1 MNANTQKYTIST
13 DKNKLNMSVI
23 YHFIANSYW
32 AKGIP
37 KSVMQK
43 AIDNS
48 MCFGVYSAQNE
59 QVGFARVVTDNATF
73 AYLADVF
80 IIPDLQG
87 NGLSKLLVKTIVEHP
102 DLQGLRRF
110 LLATAD
116 AHGLYAQYG
125 FKPIDNPAQLMQINP
140 ANVYEGNTR
149 EVE

>member
-1 MNANTQKYTIST
+1 MTQQPHNYSIST
-13 DKNKLNMSVI
+13 DKSKLNFNVI
-23 YHFIANSYW
+23 YNFIANSYW

-48 MCFGVYSAQNE
+48 MCFGVYSPNNE

-80 IIPDLQG
+80 ITPNLQG
-87 NGLSKLLVKTIVEHP
+87 CGLSKLLIKTIVEHP
-102 DLQGLRRF
+102 ELQGLRRF
-110 LLATAD
+110 LLATSD

-125 FKPIDNPAQLMQINP
+125 FKPIDNPGLLMQINP
-140 ANVYEGNTR
+140 ENVYEGNT
-149 EVE
+149 

>member
-102 DLQGLRRF
+102 ELQGLRRF